1 MKKRPANLQARP
13 RFSITVNLVYLKDT
27 DRFTCWLSAAATARF
42 WVTHVAYAVAIG
54 I

>member
-1 MKKRPANLQARP
+1 MKKRPAILHDLP
-13 RFSITVNLVYLKDT
+13 LFSITVNLVYLKDT
-27 DRFTCWLSAAATARF
+27 DRFTWWLSATAAARF